1 MDGPP
6 NLEQAFSAHSPRVY
20 NFVRRMVRSPEAARD
35 LSQETFLRA
44 FQAAPKYR
52 GDAPVEIWLLGI
64 ARNVVREWL
73 RKHREVPFDTPTPD
87 VAQVESS
94 GPERIDVERALARME
109 PESREVLVLRFVLDL
124 PGEEVARIL
133 GISHDAVRQRVVRA
147 KAAFRAAW
155 EA

>member
-1 MDGPP
+1 MDGTP
-6 NLEQAFSAHSPRVY
+6 NLEQAFSAHAGRVY
-20 NFVRRMVRSPEAARD
+20 NFVRRMVWSQETARD

-44 FQAAPKYR
+44 FQAAPRYR

-73 RKHREVPFDTPTPD
+73 RMHKEVPFDTAGFD
-87 VAQVESS
+87 VAQAEPS
-94 GPERIDVERALARME
+94 GPEPIDVERALARME
-109 PESREVLVLRFVLDL
+109 PESREVLVLRFVMDL

-147 KAAFRAAW
+147 KAAFRKSW